1 MGSRGLRANSPIAG
15 GWRGAFESWCGDWK
29 ERSLSHAF
37 IRRNYQSTT
46 LCDQCK
52 AIQPFK
58 RTPPN
63 LMHLIYTDFRLDAPW
78 TRTLRDHQ
86 AYLAETPGDQQ
97 TPWVHVPGFDLSRVR
112 WDSAHTILLGTG
124 KDVAASFLVDLV
136 TWQKK
141 VVIRSM
147 IEIFPHWWW

>member
-1 MGSRGLRANSPIAG
+1 MDQYGDELLGSRGLRANSPIAG

-46 LCDQCK
+46 LCDQCGQCG

-58 RTPPN
+58 RTSPH
-63 LMHLIYTDFRLDAPW
+63 LMPMIYTDFRLDAPW
-78 TRTLRDHQ
+78 TTTLRDHQ
-86 AYLAETPGDQQ
+86 AYLAETPRDQQ
-97 TPWVHVPGFDLSRVR
+97 TPWVDVPGFDLSRVR
-112 WDSAHTILLGTG
+112 WDSAHIILLGTG

-136 TWQKK
+136 ARKK
-141 VVIRSM
+141 VY
-147 IEIFPHWWW
+147 